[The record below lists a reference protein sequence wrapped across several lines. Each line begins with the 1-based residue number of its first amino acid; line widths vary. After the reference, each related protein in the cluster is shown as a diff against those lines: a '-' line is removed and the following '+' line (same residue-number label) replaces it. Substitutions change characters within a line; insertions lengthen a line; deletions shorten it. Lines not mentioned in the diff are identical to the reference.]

1 MRMYMNPLTNPW
13 RIFDELTNDLPYD
26 FIGNPWRAAAGANVP
41 RVNVWES
48 EKGMRLA
55 AEVPG
60 ATADQLDVSVDANV
74 LTLKGDWKKPNG
86 EEQSFQRSFNLPFEL
101 DGSQV
106 KAALKNGVL
115 SLDIPRKAAAERK
128 RIAITAA

>member
-1 MRMYMNPLTNPW
+1 MRVYMNALANPW
-13 RIFDELTNDLPYD
+13 RVFDELANDLPYD
-26 FIGNPWRAAAGANVP
+26 FIGNPWHGGGAQFP
-41 RVNVWES
+41 RVNVWEND
-48 EKGMRLA
+48 KGMKLA

-74 LTLKGDWKKPNG
+74 LTLKGDWKRPDGNAV
-86 EEQSFQRSFNLPFEL
+86 SFQRSFNLPFEL
-101 DGSQV
+101 DGAQV
-106 KAALKNGVL
+106 RASLKNGVL